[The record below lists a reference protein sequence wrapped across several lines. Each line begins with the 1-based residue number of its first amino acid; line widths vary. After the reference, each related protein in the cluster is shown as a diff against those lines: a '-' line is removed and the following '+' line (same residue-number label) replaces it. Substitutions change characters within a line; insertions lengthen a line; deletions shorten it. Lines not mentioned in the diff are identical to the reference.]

1 MLDSTDLAN
10 ANVLLSKKD
19 CSDSTLKIQIDR
31 AHVAI
36 TDAIKKFLNEESSEL
51 TLQFVE
57 KRVTRKRSG
66 ENYFLLIQFLI
77 KAFFSS

>member
-1 MLDSTDLAN
+1 MLDSDQLAN

-19 CSDSTLKIQIDR
+19 CSDSTLKMQIGR

-36 TDAIKKFLNEESSEL
+36 TDAIKKFLNEESPAL
-51 TLQFVE
+51 TLEFVE

-66 ENYFLLIQFLI
+66 AIYLSLSKFLI
-77 KAFFSS
+77 KALFSS

>member
-19 CSDSTLKIQIDR
+19 CNDSTLKTQIDR

-36 TDAIKKFLNEESSEL
+36 TDAIKKFLNEESPAL
-51 TLQFVE
+51 TLEFVE

-66 ENYFLLIQFLI
+66 VIYLSLSKFLI
-77 KAFFSS
+77 KALSSS

>member
-36 TDAIKKFLNEESSEL
+36 TDAIKKFLNEETS
-51 TLQFVE
+51 
-57 KRVTRKRSG
+57 
-66 ENYFLLIQFLI
+66 
-77 KAFFSS
+77 

>member
-19 CSDSTLKIQIDR
+19 CNDSTLKIQIDR

-66 ENYFLLIQFLI
+66 EIYFPLFHFLI